1 MATKT
6 QSILLVGVAVLA
18 IGAGAAGAWTAHRAL
33 ESIDTAQRHAIA
45 WRDKAKELE
54 AELENRPI
62 LAECPAGKYG
72 TLAFANKNPMN
83 VKHLGKQ
90 KWLGEVGRDY
100 LGHVKFSS
108 IHYGI
113 RAGVLTLRS
122 YQTKHG
128 IKTLNGII
136 DRFCGG
142 NADYVRYLSKH
153 LSLGPDEKFQ
163 IIPRIPEL
171 VLWMSAYESGRR
183 VDPKIIASLDILKKI

>member
-1 MATKT
+1 MKRDVLLA
-6 QSILLVGVAVLA
+6 SIAALAVT
-18 IGAGAAGAWTAHRAL
+18 AGASGAWTAHRAL
-33 ESIDTAQRHAIA
+33 DRIA
-45 WRDKAKELE
+45 YYQDEALKWKGEAKALK
-54 AELENRPI
+54 AELESRPV

-72 TLAFANKNPMN
+72 TLAFVNKNPMN

-90 KWLGEVGRDY
+90 KWLGEIGRDH

-142 NADYVRYLSKH
+142 NADYVRFLSRR
-153 LSLGPDEKFQ
+153 LNLEPDEEFQ

-171 VLWMSAYESGRR
+171 VLWMSAYESGRS

>member
-1 MATKT
+1 MGSSALAT
-6 QSILLVGVAVLA
+6 GVAVLA
-18 IGAGAAGAWTAHRAL
+18 IAVGSAGAWTAHRA
-33 ESIDTAQRHAIA
+33 IDRIGFYQEEALKWKGEA
-45 WRDKAKELE
+45 DGLKAELE
-54 AELENRPI
+54 ARPV
-62 LAECPAGKYG
+62 LAECPAGRYG
-72 TLAFANKNPMN
+72 TLAYKNCNPMN

-90 KWLGEVGRDY
+90 KWLGEVGRDH

-122 YQTKHG
+122 YQTRHG
-128 IKTLNGII
+128 IKTLNGLIE
-136 DRFCGG
+136 RFCGG
-142 NADYVRYLSKH
+142 NADYVRFLSKR
-153 LSLGPDEKFQ
+153 LNLGPDEEFQ

>member
-1 MATKT
+1 M
-6 QSILLVGVAVLA
+6 SDRLLVGVAVLA
-18 IGAGAAGAWTAHRAL
+18 IAAGAAGAWTAHRA
-33 ESIDTAQRHAIA
+33 IDRIGFYQEEALKWKGEASA
-45 WRDKAKELE
+45 LE
-54 AELENRPI
+54 AELEARPV

-72 TLAFANKNPMN
+72 TLAFANRNPMN

-90 KWLGEVGRDY
+90 KWLGEIGRDY

-142 NADYVRYLSKH
+142 NSDYVRYLSKR
-153 LSLGPDEKFQ
+153 LNLAPDEKFQ

>member
-1 MATKT
+1 MKSVLAT
-6 QSILLVGVAVLA
+6 SVACLAVAV
-18 IGAGAAGAWTAHRAL
+18 GAAGAWTAHRAL
-33 ESIDTAQRHAIA
+33 QSAEFYQAEALKWHGKVQALQ
-45 WRDKAKELE
+45 KEIE
-54 AELENRPI
+54 DRPV
-62 LAECPAGKYG
+62 LAECPSGRYG
-72 TLAFANKNPMN
+72 TLAYKNCNPMN

-90 KWLGEVGRDY
+90 KWLGEVGRDH

-142 NADYVRYLSKH
+142 NADYVRFLSRR
-153 LSLGPDEKFQ
+153 LNLEPDEEFQ

-171 VLWMSAYESGRR
+171 VLWMSAYESGRSL
-183 VDPKIIASLDILKKI
+183 DPKIIASLDILKKI

>member
-1 MATKT
+1 MATST
-6 QSILLVGVAVLA
+6 LAAGVALLSIAV
-18 IGAGAAGAWTAHRAL
+18 GSAGAWTAHRA
-33 ESIDTAQRHAIA
+33 IDRIGFYQEEALKWKGEASA
-45 WRDKAKELE
+45 LKAELE
-54 AELENRPI
+54 ARPV

-72 TLAFANKNPMN
+72 TLALANKNPLN
-83 VKHLGKQ
+83 IKHLGKQ
-90 KWLGEVGRDY
+90 KWLGEVGRDH

-122 YQTKHG
+122 YQIKHG
-128 IKTLNGII
+128 VKTLNALI

-142 NADYVRYLSKH
+142 NADYVRFLSKR
-153 LSLGPDEKFQ
+153 LNLEPDEEFA

>member
-1 MATKT
+1 MKGDK
-6 QSILLVGVAVLA
+6 LLVGVAVLA
-18 IGAGAAGAWTAHRAL
+18 IAAGVAGAWTAHRA
-33 ESIDTAQRHAIA
+33 IDRIGFYQGEALKWKGEA
-45 WRDKAKELE
+45 DGLK
-54 AELENRPI
+54 AELESRPV

-90 KWLGEVGRDY
+90 KWLGEIGRDH
-100 LGHVKFSS
+100 LGHVRFSS

-122 YQTKHG
+122 YQTRHG

-142 NADYVRYLSKH
+142 NADYVRFLSKR
-153 LSLGPDEKFQ
+153 LNLGPDEEFA

>member
-1 MATKT
+1 MSRDA
-6 QSILLVGVAVLA
+6 ILASAVAALA
-18 IGAGAAGAWTAHRAL
+18 IAVGAVGAWTAHRAIESL
-33 ESIDTAQRHAIA
+33 ELAQADALA
-45 WRDKAKELE
+45 WKARADDLK
-54 AELENRPI
+54 AELEDRPV
-62 LAECPAGKYG
+62 LAECPAGRYG

-90 KWLGEVGRDY
+90 KWLGEIGRDH

-128 IKTLNGII
+128 IKTLNGLIN
-136 DRFCGG
+136 RFCGG
-142 NADYVRYLSKH
+142 NPDYVRYLSRR
-153 LSLGPDEKFQ
+153 LNLAPDEEFA

>member
-1 MATKT
+1 
-6 QSILLVGVAVLA
+6 VAVLA
-18 IGAGAAGAWTAHRAL
+18 IAVGSAGAWTAHRA
-33 ESIDTAQRHAIA
+33 IDRIGFYQEEALKWKSEA
-45 WRDKAKELE
+45 DVLKAELE
-54 AELENRPI
+54 ARPV

-90 KWLGEVGRDY
+90 KWLGEIGRDGQ
-100 LGHVKFSS
+100 GHVKFSS

-122 YQTKHG
+122 YQTRHG

-142 NADYVRYLSKH
+142 NADYVRFLSRR
-153 LSLGPDEKFQ
+153 LNLEPDEEFQ

-183 VDPKIIASLDILKKI
+183 VDPKILASLDILKKI

>member
-1 MATKT
+1 MKSVLAT
-6 QSILLVGVAVLA
+6 SVAVLA
-18 IGAGAAGAWTAHRAL
+18 IAVGSAGAWTAHRA
-33 ESIDTAQRHAIA
+33 IDRIGFYQEQALKWKSEADA
-45 WRDKAKELE
+45 LKAELE
-54 AELENRPI
+54 ARPV

-90 KWLGEVGRDY
+90 KWLGEIGRDGQ
-100 LGHVKFSS
+100 GHVKFSS

-122 YQTKHG
+122 YQTRHG

-142 NADYVRYLSKH
+142 NADYVRFLSRR
-153 LSLGPDEKFQ
+153 LNLEPDEEFQ

-183 VDPKIIASLDILKKI
+183 VDPKILASLDILKKI

>member
-1 MATKT
+1 VKGDK
-6 QSILLVGVAVLA
+6 LLVGVAVLA
-18 IGAGAAGAWTAHRAL
+18 IAAGVAGAWTAHRA
-33 ESIDTAQRHAIA
+33 IDRIGFYQGEALKWKGEA
-45 WRDKAKELE
+45 DGLK
-54 AELENRPI
+54 AELESRPV

-90 KWLGEVGRDY
+90 KWLGEIGRDH
-100 LGHVKFSS
+100 LGHVRFSS

-122 YQTKHG
+122 YQTRHG

-142 NADYVRYLSKH
+142 NADYVRFLSKR
-153 LSLGPDEKFQ
+153 LNLGPDEEFA

>member
-1 MATKT
+1 MSRDA
-6 QSILLVGVAVLA
+6 ILASAVAALA
-18 IGAGAAGAWTAHRAL
+18 IAVGAVGAWTAHRAIESL
-33 ESIDTAQRHAIA
+33 ELAQADALA
-45 WRDKAKELE
+45 WKARADDLK
-54 AELENRPI
+54 AELEDRPV
-62 LAECPAGKYG
+62 LAECPAGRYG

-90 KWLGEVGRDY
+90 KWLGEIGRDH

-128 IKTLNGII
+128 IKTLNALIE
-136 DRFCGG
+136 RFCGG
-142 NADYVRYLSKH
+142 NADYVRFLSKR
-153 LSLGPDEKFQ
+153 LNLAPDEEFQ

>member
-1 MATKT
+1 MA
-6 QSILLVGVAVLA
+6 SSALAAGVAVLA
-18 IGAGAAGAWTAHRAL
+18 IAVGSAGAWTAHRA
-33 ESIDTAQRHAIA
+33 IDRIGFYQEEALKWKGEASA
-45 WRDKAKELE
+45 LK
-54 AELENRPI
+54 AELEDRPV

-90 KWLGEVGRDY
+90 KWLGEVGRDH

-122 YQTKHG
+122 YQIKHG
-128 IKTLNGII
+128 VKTLNALI

-142 NADYVRYLSKH
+142 NSDYVRFLSKR
-153 LSLGPDEKFQ
+153 LNLAPDEEFA

>member
-1 MATKT
+1 MSRDA
-6 QSILLVGVAVLA
+6 ILASAVAALA
-18 IGAGAAGAWTAHRAL
+18 IAVGAAGAWTAYRAVESL
-33 ESIDTAQRHAIA
+33 ELAQADALA
-45 WRDKAKELE
+45 WKARAGDLK
-54 AELENRPI
+54 AELEDRPV
-62 LAECPAGKYG
+62 LAECPAGRYG
-72 TLAFANKNPMN
+72 TLAFVNKNPMN

-90 KWLGEVGRDY
+90 KWLGEIGRDH

-128 IKTLNGII
+128 IKTLNGLI

-142 NADYVRYLSKH
+142 NPDYVRYLSRR
-153 LSLGPDEKFQ
+153 LNLAPDEEFQ

>member
-1 MATKT
+1 MSVSSGK
-6 QSILLVGVAVLA
+6 LLAGVAVLA
-18 IGAGAAGAWTAHRAL
+18 IAVGAAGAWTAHRAIQSVEFFQSEAL
-33 ESIDTAQRHAIA
+33 KWKGEADALRA
-45 WRDKAKELE
+45 ELE
-54 AELENRPI
+54 ARPV

-72 TLAFANKNPMN
+72 TLALANKNPLN
-83 VKHLGKQ
+83 IKHLGKQ
-90 KWLGEVGRDY
+90 KWLGEIGRDH
-100 LGHVKFSS
+100 LGHVRFSS

-128 IKTLNGII
+128 VKTLNALI

-142 NADYVRYLSKH
+142 NADYVRFLSKR
-153 LSLGPDEKFQ
+153 LNLAPDEEFA

>member
-1 MATKT
+1 
-6 QSILLVGVAVLA
+6 
-18 IGAGAAGAWTAHRAL
+18 
-33 ESIDTAQRHAIA
+33 
-45 WRDKAKELE
+45 
-54 AELENRPI
+54 
-62 LAECPAGKYG
+62 
-72 TLAFANKNPMN
+72 MN

-90 KWLGEVGRDY
+90 KWLGEIGRDGQ
-100 LGHVKFSS
+100 GHVKFSS

-122 YQTKHG
+122 YQTRHG

-142 NADYVRYLSKH
+142 NADYVRFLSRR
-153 LSLGPDEKFQ
+153 LNLEPDEEFQ

-183 VDPKIIASLDILKKI
+183 VDPKILASLDILKKI

>member
-1 MATKT
+1 MRWKGEAD
-6 QSILLVGVAVLA
+6 
-18 IGAGAAGAWTAHRAL
+18 AL
-33 ESIDTAQRHAIA
+33 
-45 WRDKAKELE
+45 K
-54 AELENRPI
+54 AELESRPV

-90 KWLGEVGRDY
+90 KWLGEVGRDH

-122 YQTKHG
+122 YQTRHG

-142 NADYVRYLSKH
+142 NADYVRYLSKR
-153 LSLGPDEKFQ
+153 LNLEPDEEFQ

>member
-1 MATKT
+1 M
-6 QSILLVGVAVLA
+6 SDRLLVGVAVLA
-18 IGAGAAGAWTAHRAL
+18 IAAGAAGAWTAHRA
-33 ESIDTAQRHAIA
+33 IDRIGFYQEEALKWKGEASA
-45 WRDKAKELE
+45 LE
-54 AELENRPI
+54 AELEARPV

-72 TLAFANKNPMN
+72 TLAFANRNPMN

-90 KWLGEVGRDY
+90 KWLGEIGRDY

-128 IKTLNGII
+128 IKTLNGLIE
-136 DRFCGG
+136 RFCGG
-142 NADYVRYLSKH
+142 NSDYVRYLSKR
-153 LSLGPDEKFQ
+153 LNLAPDEKFQ

>member
-1 MATKT
+1 MSSGK
-6 QSILLVGVAVLA
+6 LLAGVAVLA
-18 IGAGAAGAWTAHRAL
+18 IGVGTAGAWTAHRA
-33 ESIDTAQRHAIA
+33 IDRIGFYQEEALKWKGEADA
-45 WRDKAKELE
+45 LKAELE
-54 AELENRPI
+54 ARPV
-62 LAECPAGKYG
+62 LAECPAGRYG
-72 TLAFANKNPMN
+72 TLAYKNCNPMN

-90 KWLGEVGRDY
+90 KWLGEIGRDY

-122 YQTKHG
+122 YQTRHG
-128 IKTLNGII
+128 IKTLDGII

-142 NADYVRYLSKH
+142 NPDYVAFLSRK
-153 LSLGPDEKFQ
+153 LGLRHDEEFK

>member
-1 MATKT
+1 MATRT

-18 IGAGAAGAWTAHRAL
+18 IAAGAAGAGTAYRAL
-33 ESIDTAQRHAIA
+33 ESIDVMQRHALA

-54 AELENRPI
+54 TELENRPI

-72 TLAFANKNPMN
+72 TLAFANRNPMN

-90 KWLGEVGRDY
+90 KWLGEIGRDY

-128 IKTLNGII
+128 IKTLNALIE
-136 DRFCGG
+136 RFCGG
-142 NADYVRYLSKH
+142 NSDYVRYLSKR
-153 LSLGPDEKFQ
+153 LNLAPDEKFQ

>member
-1 MATKT
+1 MASSALAT
-6 QSILLVGVAVLA
+6 GVAVLA
-18 IGAGAAGAWTAHRAL
+18 IAVGAAGAWTAHRA
-33 ESIDTAQRHAIA
+33 IDRIGFYQEEALKWKGEASVL
-45 WRDKAKELE
+45 K
-54 AELENRPI
+54 AELEGRPV

-90 KWLGEVGRDY
+90 KWLGEVGRDH

-122 YQTKHG
+122 YQIKHG
-128 IKTLNGII
+128 VKTLNGLIE
-136 DRFCGG
+136 RFCGG
-142 NADYVRYLSKH
+142 NADYVRFLSKR
-153 LSLGPDEKFQ
+153 LNLAPDEEFA